1 MGAVFGVNEAIKEL
15 RQISAKTDQAT
26 RDTNNAS
33 ALMVRTHAIRLIQQP
48 GSGRVYT
55 RSPGSNRSREHQAS
69 APGEAPATDTGILAG
84 AMYVERAR
92 GSKLSAEVGPADKV
106 QYGKH
111 LEYGTRN
118 MAPRPFLKPAFE
130 AVARTHQGRLV
141 SAIRRALKL

>member
-1 MGAVFGVNEAIKEL
+1 MAAVFGVNEVIKEL
-15 RQISAKTDQAT
+15 RQITSKADSAT

-33 ALMVRTHAIRLIQQP
+33 AMLTRTHAIRLIQQP

-55 RSPGSNRSREHQAS
+55 RAPGSNRSREHQAS
-69 APGEAPATDTGILAG
+69 APGEPPATDTGILAG
-84 AMYVERAR
+84 AMYVQRAR
-92 GSKLSAEVGPADKV
+92 GTKLSAEVGPADKV

-118 MAPRPFLKPAFE
+118 MAPRPFLKPAFDV
-130 AVARTHQGRLV
+130 VARTHQSRMI